1 MPTQQSVDKVGQI
14 KDQIND
20 SVAVYLMEYHGL
32 DANTFNA
39 LRKEIRAKGGQITVV
54 KNTLFQI
61 AMSQSEQGVR
71 LPKKTLSDSSAALF
85 ASEDAVGPLKAIVD
99 YAKENDDLP
108 KLKIGFMDGKTLDE
122 AQLKQLSDLP
132 GIDQLRGQVVG
143 MLNSP
148 IQRLVGS
155 LNGNLQKLVI
165 ALSEIQKQ
173 KEN

>member
-1 MPTQQSVDKVGQI
+1 MSRQQNIDKVGKI
-14 KDQIND
+14 KDQINQ
-20 SVAVYLMEYHGL
+20 SAAVYLMEYHGL
-32 DANTFNA
+32 DASTFNE

-61 AMSQSEQGVR
+61 AMSQSEQAIR
-71 LPKKTLSDSSAALF
+71 LPKKSLRDSSAALF
-85 ASEDAVGPLKAIVD
+85 ADEDVVGPLKAIVD
-99 YAKENDDLP
+99 YAKENDDVP

-122 AQLKQLSDLP
+122 AQLKQLSSLP
-132 GIDQLRGQVVG
+132 GVDQLRAQVVS
-143 MLNSP
+143 MLASP
-148 IQRLVGS
+148 MQRLVGS